1 MTLAL
6 PSTIETRKAEAATI
20 FGSHGVPTR
29 RVEDWKYSDLKMALG
44 EAGIGTDQALWQ
56 VDALPDGVEQFDL
69 SKPNPPDWVQKHF
82 AVADRNIMGAASLT
96 LSDGGVA
103 LRVAKGAQI
112 NAPLNLAFNGSG
124 HVRGLLVLEDGASL
138 TLVEGVG
145 IADFRNVG
153 FEIVLGEG
161 ASLEHIR
168 ISPEAG
174 DAVLVEEASLRIA
187 VGARYR
193 AHFAGFGSKL
203 SRMELEIALE
213 GEGAQAHLS
222 GVSVLDGKP
231 HHRLE
236 IADVAREDG
245 RRHLEPLPREQLQA
259 PRRVAR
265 LADGARRV
273 HHQSPP
279 HRELL
284 ENGQPVAGDRRGDS
298 GNDHL
303 GNGEGLAAMEQPGS
317 LAVEVH
323 FEIGGAD
330 DPNLVAP
337 GLRRLGEP
345 SGRRNAARAGK
356 DHELHAMTRVYP
368 EPRFVEGRLSGA
380 LTPVGPPARQ
390 PPERPPFPEGES
402 ATPSH
407 TGQWSMHARLRR
419 RRREAKL
426 RRSKL

>member
-29 RVEDWKYSDLKMALG
+29 RVEEWKYSDLKMALG

-112 NAPLNLAFNGSG
+112 NAPLKLAFNGSG

-138 TLVEGVG
+138 TLVESVG

-222 GVSVLDGKP
+222 GVSVLDGKR
-231 HHRLE
+231 HSDVTTHVIHRHGNTTSTQLFKHVAGGNARAIYQGKVTVAKGADGSDSNQSAKALLLSENAEADLKPELE
-236 IADVAREDG
+236 IFADDVKCAHGAAVGDLDAESLFYLRARGIPEAEA
-245 RRHLEPLPREQLQA
+245 RSLLLQA
-259 PRRVAR
+259 FLEDAVAQIVSTDQRELVRTELLTALKRVA
-265 LADGARRV
+265 
-273 HHQSPP
+273 
-279 HRELL
+279 
-284 ENGQPVAGDRRGDS
+284 
-298 GNDHL
+298 
-303 GNGEGLAAMEQPGS
+303 
-317 LAVEVH
+317 
-323 FEIGGAD
+323 
-330 DPNLVAP
+330 
-337 GLRRLGEP
+337 
-345 SGRRNAARAGK
+345 
-356 DHELHAMTRVYP
+356 
-368 EPRFVEGRLSGA
+368 
-380 LTPVGPPARQ
+380 
-390 PPERPPFPEGES
+390 
-402 ATPSH
+402 
-407 TGQWSMHARLRR
+407 
-419 RRREAKL
+419 
-426 RRSKL
+426 